1 MVAGIGNRCLKLL
14 MFLANFLIFVIG
26 GIIFGMSLW
35 VTVDKDF
42 AENIRKIAS
51 GTGAKIPSE
60 LIDTLAQYQASLWIF
75 VAIGG
80 LLMVVGFLGCC
91 GAGFESVLMLTLF
104 FIVVLILVVLQM
116 FALFYMYTGREQF
129 ENALYET
136 LDESS
141 KSPETRKQLA
151 PVQDF
156 FTCCG
161 ATKET
166 KQEYVDAKICKGNQ
180 REYDACYDVIKG
192 IIQKEANKILIVGV
206 ILLFIEAFALLF
218 SCILCRAFREHI
230 PYHTYY

>member
-1 MVAGIGNRCLKLL
+1 MVSGIGNKTLKLL
-14 MFLANFLIFVIG
+14 MFLVNFLIFIIG
-26 GIIFGMSLW
+26 GIVFGLSLW
-35 VTVDKDF
+35 VTVDKNF
-42 AENIRKIAS
+42 VENIRKIAS

-60 LIDTLAQYQASLWIF
+60 LVDTLAQYQNALWIF

-104 FIVVLILVVLQM
+104 FIVVLILVVVQM
-116 FALFYMYTGREQF
+116 FALFYMYTGRDQF
-129 ENALYET
+129 DDALYKA
-136 LDESS
+136 LSESS
-141 KSPETRKQLA
+141 KNIESRKQLS

-156 FTCCG
+156 FKCCG

-166 KQEYVDAKICKGNQ
+166 KSLYIDDLLCKGDQ
-180 REYDACYDVIKG
+180 QEYDACYDVIKSS
-192 IIQKEANKILIVGV
+192 IQKDADKILIVGV
-206 ILLFIEAFALLF
+206 ILLFVEAFALLF